1 MFLGNDYK
9 YCLYYKYCLTFWTG
23 QTLLHPLKSPYF
35 TQNDMFL
42 SLFILLILLSL
53 CFISLKQHKLQ
64 FFQNVS
70 IISTVQRTSCKSD
83 RYTYCLYYK
92 YCLEN
97 FENVSI
103 IRPVQRQFQEH
114 YKYKYCLYYKYCFSF
129 IEPFSWTIAM
139 FKTFIVFQSY
149 IFVILNEFWH

>member
-1 MFLGNDYK
+1 MIISTVSIISTVWPSEQVR
-9 YCLYYKYCLTFWTG
+9 LYY
-23 QTLLHPLKSPYF
+23 
-35 TQNDMFL
+35 
-42 SLFILLILLSL
+42 ILWKVLILHKMICFCPYLYFL
-53 CFISLKQHKLQ
+53 FYYHCVFISLKQDKLQ

-114 YKYKYCLYYKYCFSF
+114 YKYKYCLYYKYCFSY
-129 IEPFSWTIAM
+129 IKPFSWIIAM
-139 FKTFIVFQSY
+139 FKALRYSTDTF
-149 IFVILNEFWH
+149 W